1 MVDNPA
7 IHELNNI
14 EVRGGDTDF
23 QVVNIAGSSEDILLE
38 YNDDTEEWDIRG
50 TVSDLDVADL
60 EYEFG
65 LHQTEIDEDKQI
77 PEGQG
82 SVIAGPLTGTGE
94 ITGEGN
100 LAVVD
105 DVQDAVRNPVQENV
119 DFNSNNATGISALEA
134 DSVNVE
140 NLGIGADNNQV
151 DYFRQLITSDY
162 DVYDDTEDEG
172 IDHDF
177 IEITDP
183 NFPDARAETYAE
195 GERVR
200 YLEFSIQNGDVGE
213 IELRTNRAPDGNENA
228 LYFDK
233 SGTQNANADGFLVAD
248 VATSFESGVVYS
260 AFLSAWRGSTQVAPD
275 KRLYRYGEVADWG
288 IGGEAGNPVDDSIQI
303 IGKGGFGDIEYVN
316 LYEVGRK
323 T

>member
-23 QVVNIAGSSEDILLE
+23 QVVNIEGTSEDILLE
-38 YNDDTEEWDIRG
+38 YNDATEEWDIRG

-65 LHQTEIDEDKQI
+65 LHQTEINEDKEI

-134 DSVNVE
+134 GNLTTENSSVFAYPDQITIPHGIETKLPIDNVEFDQLDAVNFQDNKITVPTDGTYTISTVAGLRDSVDETFEVRVKVNGSDEILLRPLFGGDFTIGSFTTWPSINRDVE
-140 NLGIGADNNQV
+140 LTAGD
-151 DYFRQLITSDY
+151 
-162 DVYDDTEDEG
+162 DVEFFMTQENSGE
-172 IDHDF
+172 
-177 IEITDP
+177 
-183 NFPDARAETYAE
+183 NDAELYA
-195 GERVR
+195 GTRSRTVIRLRRV
-200 YLEFSIQNGDVGE
+200 
-213 IELRTNRAPDGNENA
+213 
-228 LYFDK
+228 
-233 SGTQNANADGFLVAD
+233 
-248 VATSFESGVVYS
+248 
-260 AFLSAWRGSTQVAPD
+260 
-275 KRLYRYGEVADWG
+275 
-288 IGGEAGNPVDDSIQI
+288 
-303 IGKGGFGDIEYVN
+303 
-316 LYEVGRK
+316 
-323 T
+323 